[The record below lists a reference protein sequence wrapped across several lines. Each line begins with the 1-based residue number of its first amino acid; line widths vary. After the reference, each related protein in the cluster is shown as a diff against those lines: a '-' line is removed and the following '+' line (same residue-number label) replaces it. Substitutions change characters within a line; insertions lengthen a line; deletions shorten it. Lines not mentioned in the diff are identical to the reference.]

1 MGIRQSFVRV
11 TTQQLDELEKIAA
24 NKDDSVSDDR
34 YEKVYEILNQRSHL
48 QTYTMVP
55 MDEISAEQVQYKFTI
70 EKSYWSLLEDLMKQ
84 LVDDQVIAY
93 WPITEDSSLPIGDFS
108 MGYSYLHLISYDDLP
123 ALLEMVQNFS
133 YEQLKQ
139 YFDADFAEFTDM
151 TDDEKQDVYEAVVDC
166 LASIHLM
173 AQQAYAAN
181 ESIVWY
187 IG

>member
-1 MGIRQSFVRV
+1 MGIRQYFVRV
-11 TTQQLDELEKIAA
+11 TTNQLDELEKIAA
-24 NKDDSVSDDR
+24 HKREPEDDDR
-34 YEKVYEILNQRSHL
+34 YEKVHEILDQRSHL

-55 MDEISAEQVQYKFTI
+55 MDEVNAEQAQYAFTI

-84 LVDDQVIAY
+84 LVSDQMIAY
-93 WPITEDSSLPIGDFS
+93 WPVTEDHPVHIGDLWP
-108 MGYSYLHLISYDDLP
+108 GYSYLYLIRSHELQP
-123 ALLEMVQNFS
+123 LLEMLQTFS

-151 TDDEKQDVYEAVVDC
+151 TDDEKQGVYNAVVGC
-166 LASIHLM
+166 LESIQLM